1 MARFQ
6 PSAPAKSERV
16 KVAGAVHE
24 NSGSTIVRKVLY
36 VTGRPARATMSH
48 VEDGDQHSGLRGTF
62 NRRKGLVIYH
72 RGRIRAHVEYHN
84 RCCVNSVKVEKGIL
98 APARALLDLG
108 LQSTLEKS
116 AGPPGGVALQAK
128 A

>member
-62 NRRKGLVIYH
+62 NRRKGFVICH

-84 RCCVNSVKVEKGIL
+84 KVLREQRQSERDSGSSSGTIGLGSPVN
-98 APARALLDLG
+98 AREECGAARRG
-108 LQSTLEKS
+108 SPT
-116 AGPPGGVALQAK
+116 G
-128 A
+128 

>member
-16 KVAGAVHE
+16 KVAGAAHE

-62 NRRKGLVIYH
+62 NRRTGFCQMSQRTNKGTCGVSQQVL
-72 RGRIRAHVEYHN
+72 REQRQR
-84 RCCVNSVKVEKGIL
+84 EKGFWHQ
-98 APARALLDLG
+98 LG
-108 LQSTLEKS
+108 HY
-116 AGPPGGVALQAK
+116 
-128 A
+128 